1 MLSARDR
8 EIVGWIAGLGAASAG
23 DVATRFA
30 IDEAATYRR
39 LRTLVGEGV
48 LTVHRVLHGQ
58 PGLYAATAEGTR
70 WCGLG
75 GAGVQRLGPANFTHQ
90 SAVARVA
97 TALCRGDAEVL
108 GEREMRLRERH
119 DGTLLGSVELGG
131 GALHRPD
138 LLVLCGQRR
147 AAIEVELTVKS
158 PRRLARICTAYA
170 RARHLDDVIYLAAP
184 SAARP
189 LRRAIER
196 SASAPKVRLLAL
208 HETAR
213 ALLALRASP

>member
-1 MLSARDR
+1 MLSDRDR
-8 EIVGWIAGLGAASAG
+8 EIVGWVTGLGAASAS
-23 DVATRFA
+23 DVAARFS

-39 LRTLVGEGV
+39 LRALVGEGV

-58 PGLYAATAEGTR
+58 PGLYAATSEGAK
-70 WCGLG
+70 WCGLA
-75 GAGVQRLGPANFTHQ
+75 GAGVQRLGPANFAHQ

-97 TALCRGDAEVL
+97 AALGRGGAVVV

-119 DGTLLGSVELGG
+119 DGVLCGSVELGG

-138 LLVLCGQRR
+138 LLVVSGRR
-147 AAIEVELTVKS
+147 RIAIEVELTVKS
-158 PRRLARICTAYA
+158 PRRLARICTAFA
-170 RARHLDDVIYLAAP
+170 RARHLDGVIYFSAP

-196 SASAPKVRLLAL
+196 SASAHKIRVLAL
-208 HETAR
+208 HETSG
-213 ALLALRASP
+213 ALFALRDAP